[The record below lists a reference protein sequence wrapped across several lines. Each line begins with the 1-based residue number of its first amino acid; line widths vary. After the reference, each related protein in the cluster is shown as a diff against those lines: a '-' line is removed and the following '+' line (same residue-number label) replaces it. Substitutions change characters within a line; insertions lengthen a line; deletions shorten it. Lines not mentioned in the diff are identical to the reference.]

1 MEGRRANET
10 TAGSITIPASGKIGG
25 LFKLSNGASFSEA
38 RSKVFEEIYQ
48 RQQAQLAAREKRE
61 IDITLPDG
69 KIMKGKCWETTG
81 LEIAKRISKKLA
93 EVVVATKVIYSK
105 KDQSEFGGEVAD
117 VDGDDDHHV
126 HLDKGELYD
135 LTRPFE
141 GDCSIELLKFDDPLG
156 KTVFWHSS
164 AHILGA
170 SLEQEF
176 GGYLCAG
183 PPLENGFFYD
193 VYIGENRITPDH
205 YERIEKRFK
214 KIAEENHTFQKI
226 YLTKQEALQLF
237 KDNPFKVQLLTHKIP
252 DTAMVTAYR
261 SGPLIDLCTGPHL
274 PSSKLVKAFKIT
286 KTSAAY
292 WLGKNTNDDLQR
304 VYGVSFPSEKQLDEY
319 VKIQEEIEKRDHRN
333 IGTNQELFFFS
344 QLSPGSAFFYP
355 SGAVIFNR
363 LVDLIRREYK
373 VRGYSEVITP
383 NMYSNTLWQTSGHWA
398 KYKDN
403 MFTFKVEEQDF
414 ALKPMNCPGHCV
426 LFDSILRSYK
436 ELPLRF
442 ADFGVLHRNEL
453 SGALSGLT
461 RVRRFQQDDAHIFC
475 TVEQIQEEILGVLDF
490 LEHVYGILG
499 FEFKFELSTRPE
511 GALGEKELWDKAE
524 AALADALNRS
534 GHPWKEN
541 PGDGAFYGPKIDIK
555 VSDALKRDHQL
566 GTIQLDFNLPI
577 RFNLQYRTGETE
589 DHEEEK
595 ADKPEKPQ
603 KAPKEKKVKKPKKG
617 EKGEE
622 AAAEGQAA
630 EETKP
635 VEEAKPVEEVK
646 PAEAEA
652 HKDETHSVSHSH
664 ASHHHHVSQKEE
676 PHLKTGF
683 TRPVMIHRAVLGSV
697 ERMLAILCE
706 HTGGKWPFWLSPRQ
720 VKVIPISE
728 KFIGYAEAVYERLK
742 FEGYAAELDRTNYTI
757 NKKVRNAQ
765 IAQFNYIAVVGE
777 KEMQNGSVDLRE
789 RDNKDRLGEYT
800 VDNLLALFVSK
811 DLAPS
816 QAEIKLKAKAYFGN
830 AIAQEGQSEL
840 DAHNSE
846 LLLNTFLEGTAEPGQ
861 KDKTLFE
868 KLKDVQIDSAKHPH
882 LFRWKNFVTGHF
894 ASKQ

>member
-10 TAGSITIPASGKIGG
+10 TAGTITIPASGKIGG
-25 LFKLSNGASFSEA
+25 AFKLSNGTGFSEA
-38 RSKVFEEIYQ
+38 RGKLFEEIYQ
-48 RQQAQLAAREKRE
+48 RQKAQLDAREKRE

-93 EVVVATKVIYSK
+93 EVVVACKVVYSK

-117 VDGDDDHHV
+117 VDGDDDHHIQ
-126 HLDKGELYD
+126 LDKGELYD

-141 GDCSIELLKFDDPLG
+141 GDCSLELLKFDDPLG

-170 SLEQEF
+170 SLEAEF

-193 VYIGENRITPDH
+193 VYIGEHRITPDH
-205 YERIEKRFK
+205 YDRIEKRFK
-214 KIAEENHTFQKI
+214 KIAEENHSFQKI

-252 DTAMVTAYR
+252 DTAIVTAYR
-261 SGPLIDLCTGPHL
+261 SGSLIDLCTGPHL
-274 PSSKLVKAFKIT
+274 PTSKLVKAFKIT

-304 VYGVSFPSEKQLDEY
+304 VYGVSFPSDKQLDEY
-319 VKIQEEIEKRDHRN
+319 VKLQEEIEKRDHRN
-333 IGTNQELFFFS
+333 IGTGQELFFFS

-355 SGAVIFNR
+355 AGAVIYNR
-363 LVDLIRREYK
+363 LIDLIRREYK

-414 ALKPMNCPGHCV
+414 GLKPMNCPGHCI

-475 TVEQIQEEILGVLDF
+475 TVEQIQEEILAVLDF

-577 RFNLQYRTGETE
+577 RFNLQYRTAETE
-589 DHEEEK
+589 EAHEEEK
-595 ADKPEKPQ
+595 EEKKEKPV
-603 KAPKEKKVKKPKKG
+603 KAPKVPKEKKVKKGKKG
-617 EKGEE
+617 EGEAPVE
-622 AAAEGQAA
+622 GEVAAEG
-630 EETKP
+630 EKP

-646 PAEAEA
+646 PAEETKPSEETQSEHSHA
-652 HKDETHSVSHSH
+652 HSHSH
-664 ASHHHHVSQKEE
+664 HHKHEE
-676 PHLKTGF
+676 NHLKTGF

-720 VKVIPISE
+720 IKVIPISE
-728 KFIGYAEAVYERLK
+728 KFIGYAEAVAERLK
-742 FEGYAAELDRTNYTI
+742 LEGYAAELDRTNFTI

-765 IAQFNYIAVVGE
+765 IAQFNYIAVAGE
-777 KEMQNGSVDLRE
+777 EEMKSGSVDLRE
-789 RDNKDRLGEYT
+789 RDNKDRLGKYT
-800 VDNLLALFVSK
+800 IDGLLQLFESK
-811 DLAPS
+811 KLTPS
-816 QAEIKLKAKAYFGN
+816 QAEIKLKSRAYFN
-830 AIAQEGQSEL
+830 VESSQNEL
-840 DAHNSE
+840 DAHNNE
-846 LLLNTFLEGTAEPGQ
+846 LLLKSFLEGTTQPGQ
-861 KDKTLFE
+861 KDLDLFE
-868 KLKDVQIDSAKHPH
+868 KLKDVTVDSAKHPN
-882 LFRWKNFVTGHF
+882 LFRWKSFIA